1 MREASGK
8 WAVPT
13 HFIFVTSAFFHYLGP
28 AFAVILFGYVPVL
41 GVAWLR
47 IATAAAAYAIWRK
60 PWRAVLPRL
69 RRNDFAAL
77 VALGAIFAAMNS
89 CFYLAISKIPLSTV
103 GAIEF
108 LAPVGLAA
116 SGVRNRRNLLA
127 LCLAGSGAYLLSEIQ
142 LPQQPF
148 ALAFALANCA
158 LFACYIALGHRFA
171 QVGSSSGID
180 RIGFSMLLAIVFITP
195 FGISDASVSFFKPI
209 LLGAGVGLGV
219 CSSVIPYALDQIAMS
234 RLPRATFALLLSILP
249 AMAAVIGAIVLR
261 QVPTLEQV
269 LGILLIVAGVGFHQ
283 PTR

>member
-1 MREASGK
+1 M
-8 WAVPT
+8 PT

-28 AFAVILFGYVPVL
+28 AFAVILFSYVPVL

-47 IATAAAAYAIWRK
+47 IATAAGAYAIWRK
-60 PWRAVLPRL
+60 PWRTVLLSLTRK
-69 RRNDFAAL
+69 DFASL
-77 VALGAIFAAMNS
+77 VALGAIFAGMNS
-89 CFYLAISKIPLSTV
+89 CFYLAISKVPLATV

-116 SGVRNRRNLLA
+116 SGVRNGRNLLA
-127 LCLAGSGAYLLSEIQ
+127 FFLAGSGAYLLSEIQ
-142 LPQQPF
+142 LPQQPL
-148 ALAFALANCA
+148 ALAFAFANCA

-171 QVGSSSGID
+171 RIGSSSGID
-180 RIGFSMLLAIVFITP
+180 RIGFSMFLAVVFITP
-195 FGISDASVSFFKPI
+195 FGLVDASVSFLKPI
-209 LLGAGVGLGV
+209 ILGAGVGLGV

-261 QVPTLEQV
+261 QVPNLEQF